1 MLNAEGARFAL
12 MLAFM
17 LGMAAMAHTH
27 AVLTQTIVSR
37 GQTVAIHIAKGD
49 SLDQVLTQ
57 LQAAGLM
64 QRQPYAWVASVWL
77 DAERR
82 TKAGEYELNGP
93 MDALDI
99 LAKVIDGRGIL
110 HTQTLFEG
118 WTIHEMLEAM
128 EQNPT
133 VRRTKE
139 PWKEMGFDVIED
151 AEGWCLPDTY
161 KHYRG
166 DPDIKILALCVQAMR
181 LKLPEL
187 WASRASGLPYEKPE
201 DALIMASIVEAETSL
216 DEERPLVAG
225 VLLARLERDM
235 RLQADPTVIY
245 GLGKDFDGNLT
256 RRHLRD
262 GANPFNTY
270 RIHGLPPGPIG
281 NPGLKSLQA
290 ALHPD
295 MESGFLYYVA
305 VGDGS
310 HFFSKTYKEHRKA
323 VNKYQKK
330 RKRG

>member
-1 MLNAEGARFAL
+1 MLNAGGLRLPL
-12 MLAFM
+12 MLAFV
-17 LGMAAMAHTH
+17 LGMAAVAHTRG
-27 AVLTQTIVSR
+27 ALTQAMVPA
-37 GQTVAIHIAKGD
+37 GQTVSISIPRGGN
-49 SLDQVLTQ
+49 LDQVLAQ
-57 LQAAGLM
+57 LHEAGLV
-64 QRQPYAWVASVWL
+64 QGHPYAWVASVWL

-82 TKAGEYELNGP
+82 TKAGEYELDGP
-93 MDALDI
+93 MDTLDV
-99 LAKVIDGRGIL
+99 LAKLIDGRGIL

-133 VRRTKE
+133 VRRTEE
-139 PWKEMGFDVIED
+139 PWKKVGFDAMGD

-166 DPDIKILALCVQAMR
+166 DPDIKILSLCVRAMR
-181 LKLPEL
+181 RKLPEL
-187 WASRASGLPYEKPE
+187 WAGRAPGLPYEKPE

-225 VLLARLERDM
+225 VLLARLASNM

-245 GLGKDFDGNLT
+245 GLGTDFDGNLK

-262 GANPFNTY
+262 SANPFNTY

-281 NPGLKSLQA
+281 NPGIKSLQA
-290 ALHPD
+290 ALHPNL
-295 MESGFLYYVA
+295 ESGFLYYVA

-323 VNKYQKK
+323 VNKYQKR